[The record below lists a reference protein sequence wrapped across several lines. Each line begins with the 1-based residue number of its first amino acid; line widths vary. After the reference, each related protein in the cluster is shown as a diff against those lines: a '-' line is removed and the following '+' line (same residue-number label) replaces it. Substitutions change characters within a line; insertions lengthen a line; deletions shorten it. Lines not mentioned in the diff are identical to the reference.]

1 MTLIYYDNNTPKQTL
16 YKISKILKDSFDDDV
31 LFIPKEFDVIEKASR
46 EQLLIV
52 KQRIDEALAKC

>member
-16 YKISKILKDSFDDDV
+16 YKISEILKNSFDDV
-31 LFIPKEFDVIEKASR
+31 LFLPKEFDVIEKASR

>member
-1 MTLIYYDNNTPKQTL
+1 MTLIYYDSNTPKQTL

>member
-16 YKISKILKDSFDDDV
+16 YKISKILKSSFADDI
-31 LFIPKEFDVIEKASR
+31 LFLPKEFDVVEKASR

-52 KQRIDEALAKC
+52 KQQIDEALARC